1 MTANNDAVEAFI
13 RARDNRP
20 RWRGV
25 PPELRPRTLE
35 EGYRLQ
41 KAVYARL
48 EALGVKR
55 AGYKVAAAAQ
65 AGQRFFGLHEPAYA
79 GIFENTRMESLNDIL
94 AARLIEPALECE
106 VAVVLGSDIDGAN
119 GQIEPERVAA
129 GIAACHIACEIID
142 DRYGDPLAAGVP
154 SLLVDDFFNAG
165 FIIGPEN
172 PRWRTLDLAHLDGS
186 IRIDDLV
193 ARGNSADILDA
204 VTSVRWLAGKL
215 AEVGT
220 RLRAGEVILTGSLV
234 TPMKLG
240 AEPRAASLAIEGF
253 EPLDLK
259 RA

>member
-1 MTANNDAVEAFI
+1 M
-13 RARDNRP
+13 
-20 RWRGV
+20 
-25 PPELRPRTLE
+25 
-35 EGYRLQ
+35 
-41 KAVYARL
+41 
-48 EALGVKR
+48 
-55 AGYKVAAAAQ
+55 
-65 AGQRFFGLHEPAYA
+65 
-79 GIFENTRMESLNDIL
+79 
-94 AARLIEPALECE
+94 
-106 VAVVLGSDIDGAN
+106 
-119 GQIEPERVAA
+119 
-129 GIAACHIACEIID
+129 
-142 DRYGDPLAAGVP
+142 
-154 SLLVDDFFNAG
+154 
-165 FIIGPEN
+165 
-172 PRWRTLDLAHLDGS
+172 DLAHLDGS